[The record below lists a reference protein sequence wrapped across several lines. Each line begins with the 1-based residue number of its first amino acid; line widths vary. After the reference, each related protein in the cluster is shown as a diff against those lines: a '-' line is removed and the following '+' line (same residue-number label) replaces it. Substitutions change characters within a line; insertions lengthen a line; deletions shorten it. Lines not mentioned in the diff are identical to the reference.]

1 MTEFDILNGKRIL
14 AVDDEP
20 DILEIIKEELGSSN
34 CEVITAED
42 FDTAHNIISN
52 NSFDLIILDIM
63 GVNGFALLEASMKSK
78 IPTAMLTAHALNVE
92 NINLAIKLGAVS
104 FIPKEGLANL
114 TELVAEIFRDLD
126 EGRRHWEKLFK
137 RFGSFFKEKLGD
149 AWSEVEKSPTYTP
162 PYI

>member
-34 CEVITAED
+34 CEVITAGD
-42 FDTAHNIISN
+42 FDTAHNIISRD
-52 NSFDLIILDIM
+52 SFDLIILDIM

-78 IPTAMLTAHALNVE
+78 IPAAMLTAYALNVE
-92 NINLAIKLGAVS
+92 NVNLAIKLGAVS
-104 FIPKEGLANL
+104 FIPKEKLANL
-114 TELVAEIFRDLD
+114 GELVAEIFTDIE
-126 EGRRHWEKLFK
+126 EGKSHWEKLFK
-137 RFGSFFKEKLGD
+137 RLGSFFKEKLGD
-149 AWSEVEKSPTYTP
+149 AWDEVEKNAPNTP